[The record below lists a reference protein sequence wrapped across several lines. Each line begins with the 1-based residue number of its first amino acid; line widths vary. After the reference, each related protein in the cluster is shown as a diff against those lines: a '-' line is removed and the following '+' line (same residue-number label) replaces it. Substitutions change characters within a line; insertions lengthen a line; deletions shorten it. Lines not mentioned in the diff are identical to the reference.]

1 LSWGWGH
8 YYPDTRLTFRQ
19 VEVIESFRNT
29 GEPASE
35 VCKLA
40 ACTEQDVIDTWL
52 LLEKKERLRIFQE
65 QEVRARLMRRQEALE
80 AKRNSHR
87 IIEINRPAQY
97 EIIWTIKH
105 LEKNLT

>member
-1 LSWGWGH
+1 LSWGH

-19 VEVIESFRNT
+19 VEVIESFQNT

-40 ACTEQDVIDTWL
+40 ACTEQQVVETWL
-52 LLEKKERLRIFQE
+52 LLEGKERLRVFQE

-97 EIIWTIKH
+97 EIIWTMKH